1 MASAAKIADNG
12 LNVKRHTTVRN
23 GQIIAVVFEEKP
35 ARDAAGTWQPRAA
48 GIERTDTANE
58 TICGGPG
65 GVVGRVLPAR

>member
-1 MASAAKIADNG
+1 
-12 LNVKRHTTVRN
+12 VRN